1 MRIDNDFAVP
11 LPVDDA
17 WTTLLDVGRIA
28 ACMPGAELDSVDG
41 DVFSGRVKVKV
52 GPVSLTYKGQAEIT
66 GRDAASHVAV
76 LVARGRDARGNGT
89 AGATVT
95 MRLTGDGD
103 RTRVHL
109 LTELDVTGRPAQLGR
124 GVMTEVSNR
133 IINQFADELAAKLAT
148 ERTTAIPATEHTTAV
163 PAAAAGVDGTKPA
176 AVPEHGIPARPA
188 REINVL
194 SLAGRSLAARLWQR
208 IVRLFG
214 HR

>member
-133 IINQFADELAAKLAT
+133 IINQFADELAAKLAA
-148 ERTTAIPATEHTTAV
+148 ERTTAT
-163 PAAAAGVDGTKPA
+163 PAASAGVDRTKPA
-176 AVPEHGIPARPA
+176 AAPEHGTPARPA